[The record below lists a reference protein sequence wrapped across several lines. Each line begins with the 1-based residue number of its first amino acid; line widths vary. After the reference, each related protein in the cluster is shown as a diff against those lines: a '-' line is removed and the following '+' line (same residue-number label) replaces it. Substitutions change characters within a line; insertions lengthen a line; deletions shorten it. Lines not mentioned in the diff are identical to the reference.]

1 MCYLKLSS
9 RFVIEVYLVANRHLA
24 VSKINPI
31 FYLPDYRVADG
42 DLKIDNHRLDKSCL
56 VTLSN
61 DVSRYDSLVNTGLFL
76 DNSVVLRRFFWL
88 L

>member
-42 DLKIDNHRLDKSCL
+42 DLKIDNHRLD
-56 VTLSN
+56 
-61 DVSRYDSLVNTGLFL
+61 
-76 DNSVVLRRFFWL
+76 
-88 L
+88 